1 MSKKEVD
8 QWFAKYDNPMK
19 PVVQRVREIL
29 LAADDRLEEVI
40 KWQSPTFLYKGNLAS
55 FNPKSKKHASLMFHI
70 GAKIPGKFTH
80 LEGSG
85 DTARY
90 MSIPSVKDAEALKRE
105 IQAIV
110 KAWIKLKDSE

>member
-1 MSKKEVD
+1 MTKREVD

-29 LAADDRLEEVI
+29 LSADKRLEEVI
-40 KWQSPTFLYKGNLAS
+40 KWQSPTFIYKGNLVS
-55 FNPKSKKHASLMFHI
+55 FNPRSKQHASLMFHT
-70 GAKIPGKFTH
+70 GAKIPGKFPH

-90 MSIPSVKDAEALKRE
+90 MNIGSMEETEKRKGE
-105 IQAIV
+105 LTQIV
-110 KAWIKLKDSE
+110 KAWIKLRDSE

>member
-29 LAADDRLEEVI
+29 LAAGDRIEEVI
-40 KWQSPTFLYKGNLAS
+40 KWQSPTFIYKGNLAS
-55 FNPKSKKHASLMFHI
+55 FNPRSKKHASLMFHT
-70 GAKIPGKFTH
+70 GAKIPGKFPH

-90 MSIPSVKDAEALKRE
+90 LAIPSLKEAEALKKE
-105 IQAIV
+105 IQGIV
-110 KAWIKLKDSE
+110 EAWIKLRDSE